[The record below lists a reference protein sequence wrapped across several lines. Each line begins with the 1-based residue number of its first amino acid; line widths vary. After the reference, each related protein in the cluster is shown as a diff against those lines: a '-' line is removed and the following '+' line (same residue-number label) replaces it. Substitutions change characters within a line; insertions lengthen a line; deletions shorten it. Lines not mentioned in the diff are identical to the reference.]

1 MKEFYYDT
9 TTPLRRNYI
18 LSSSL
23 VIAVLVFFL
32 AAAFATWIIWQLEQ
46 DRLKIARVRAYEI
59 ASGYADAIRHANE
72 SSFATTY
79 ALAALVRQGN
89 GTIPHFHDV
98 ASQMLLLYPGVDSL
112 QLAPGGVV
120 QQIEPLSGNEKA
132 IGHDLINDETRS
144 VEAILARDSGQLTFA
159 GPFKMLQGSF
169 GGVGRLPVFLKD
181 EMGNSYFWGFVNVV
195 LRFPDILESAH
206 LSQLEMQGFAYELWR
221 VHPDTG
227 QKEVIAGSADALAG
241 EPVERIVKVSNI
253 TWILSVAPTDGWS
266 DPQGLYL
273 KMMQG
278 LIFSI
283 LVAWVAKLI
292 IDLKRHKA
300 ELEYLAFFDTLTG
313 LPNRR
318 LLYDRL
324 NQAIA
329 QSKRDK
335 KIVAVCY
342 LDLDNFKLINDT
354 LGHES
359 GDCLLIEVTKRFR
372 SCLREQDTLARIG
385 GDEFVLLLQNLEETN
400 QYQVVLERILKAA
413 AEPIVLG
420 DKHVMVSISIGVTLY
435 PQDAGDPATLLQHA
449 DEAMY
454 QAKRDGK
461 GKICLFDKGNST
473 FKKC

>member
-1 MKEFYYDT
+1 VKEEKMKEFYYDT

-18 LSSSL
+18 LSSPL
-23 VIAVLVFFL
+23 VIAVIVFFL

-59 ASGYADAIRHANE
+59 ASSYADAIRHANE
-72 SSFATTY
+72 SSFAIT
-79 ALAALVRQGN
+79 
-89 GTIPHFHDV
+89 
-98 ASQMLLLYPGVDSL
+98 
-112 QLAPGGVV
+112 
-120 QQIEPLSGNEKA
+120 
-132 IGHDLINDETRS
+132 
-144 VEAILARDSGQLTFA
+144 
-159 GPFKMLQGSF
+159 
-169 GGVGRLPVFLKD
+169 
-181 EMGNSYFWGFVNVV
+181 
-195 LRFPDILESAH
+195 
-206 LSQLEMQGFAYELWR
+206 LSQLEKQGFSYELWR
-221 VHPDTG
+221 VHSDTK
-227 QKEVIAGSADALAG
+227 QKEIIVASTPNLMGD
-241 EPVERIVKVSNI
+241 PVERTVQVSNI
-253 TWILSVAPTDGWS
+253 TWILSVTPINGWD
-266 DPQGLYL
+266 DPYGLSL
-273 KMMQG
+273 KMLTG

-283 LVAWVAKLI
+283 LVAWLAKLI
-292 IDLKRHKA
+292 IDLKRYKA
-300 ELEYLAFFDTLTG
+300 ELECLAFFDMLTG

-342 LDLDNFKLINDT
+342 LDLDNFKVINDT

-400 QYQVVLERILKAA
+400 HYKVVLERILKAA
-413 AEPIVLG
+413 ADPIVLG
-420 DKHVMVSISIGVTLY
+420 DKNVMASISIGVTLY
-435 PQDAGDPATLLQHA
+435 PQDASDPATLLQHA

-461 GKICLFDKGNST
+461 GKICLFDKENST